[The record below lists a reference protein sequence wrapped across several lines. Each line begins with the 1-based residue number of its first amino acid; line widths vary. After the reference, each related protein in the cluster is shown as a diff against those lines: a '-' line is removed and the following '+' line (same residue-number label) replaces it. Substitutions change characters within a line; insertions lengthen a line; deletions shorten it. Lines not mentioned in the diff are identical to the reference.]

1 MKKQKLLLS
10 KNKAP
15 MVELFIWRACLTMV
29 ITAIE
34 EQKKKDRFNIFI
46 DYEYS
51 FSACYDD
58 IVEFNVKVGDTFDEE
73 GKRELIYKCQYNK
86 ALNAA
91 FNFLSNRP
99 RTEYEVRKRIMKLD
113 IDDEIIEKVIQRL
126 KELKLIDDKEYAK
139 MWLDERSR
147 LKPEGKNKLVLGL
160 KNKGI
165 KPQIIDECM
174 SEWEYDDY
182 SVAMKLLQK
191 KLANKDI
198 SLLYEN
204 KPLYNKEIQRLYRYL
219 LYRGIGY
226 DTANRALKAYLE
238 KSEDI

>member
-1 MKKQKLLLS
+1 
-10 KNKAP
+10 
-15 MVELFIWRACLTMV
+15 MV

-46 DYEYS
+46 DYEYG
-51 FSACYDD
+51 FSVCYDD
-58 IVEFNVKVGDTFDEE
+58 IVEFNIKVGNVLDEDM
-73 GKRELIYKCQYNK
+73 KKDLIYKCQYNK

-91 FNFLSNRP
+91 FNFLSSRA
-99 RTEYEVRKRIMKLD
+99 RSEYEVRKRIMKLD
-113 IDDEIIEKVIQRL
+113 IDDEIIEKVIYRL

-139 MWLDERSR
+139 MWLEERSR
-147 LKPEGKNKLVLGL
+147 LKPEGRNKLALGL

-174 SEWEYDDY
+174 SEWEYDDL
-182 SVAMKLLQK
+182 SVAIELLQK
-191 KLANKDI
+191 KIANKDF
-198 SLLYEN
+198 SLVYKDKSLYT
-204 KPLYNKEIQRLYRYL
+204 KEIQKLYRYL

-226 DTANRALKAYLE
+226 DTAKRAIETCLE